1 MVAAKAQKPMKDSA
15 RRSTRKP
22 VKPDG
27 EFEKMLCF
35 TDAAKKLNVTRQ
47 TIANYVNGGWI
58 PFCWGVNG
66 IPHIYEAD
74 LVEAI
79 ELSQRLFS
87 GRGKESRFKNV

>member
-1 MVAAKAQKPMKDSA
+1 MAAKAKKTTGGKQ
-15 RRSTRKP
+15 STRNP

-35 TDAAKKLNVTRQ
+35 SDAARRLNVTRQ
-47 TIANYVNGGWI
+47 SIANYVDGGWI
-58 PFCWGVNG
+58 PFCWGING

-74 LVEAI
+74 LIEAI